1 MQNGVLFLHIHQGV
15 QAIKNTKNLTSTSLG
30 NNVTAALTESK
41 NTKNLPSTSLENDII
56 VALPDSKCAQ
66 KPTKDQDDE
75 LANLYLVEILPHSR
89 QLLFAMPCVYRLFPM
104 FSSFSRS
111 PIAAGDSCSHQD
123 SLPRTVLRKNPLIA
137 AQRKQ
142 QFAMNLDQDSILN
155 GKNNGTAYAN
165 QDLGM
170 EIQWSKLAR
179 QRADIAIHSHP
190 IVSKRQR
197 AI

>member
-15 QAIKNTKNLTSTSLG
+15 QAIKNTKNLTSTSLE
-30 NNVTAALTESK
+30 NNVTAALTGSKNTKNLTSTSIENNVTAALTGSK

-111 PIAAGDSCSHQD
+111 PIAAGDSGSHQD

-170 EIQWSKLAR
+170 EIQ
-179 QRADIAIHSHP
+179 
-190 IVSKRQR
+190 
-197 AI
+197 